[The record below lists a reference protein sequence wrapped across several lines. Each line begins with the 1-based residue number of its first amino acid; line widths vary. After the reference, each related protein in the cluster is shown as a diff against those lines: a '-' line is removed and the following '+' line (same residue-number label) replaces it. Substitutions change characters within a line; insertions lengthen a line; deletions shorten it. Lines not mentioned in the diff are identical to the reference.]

1 MKIGIIIGRI
11 GDIDGVAL
19 ETQKWIEVLQ
29 RMGHDIFV
37 LSGHFKEDVVTP
49 ENQQTLRFFSFF
61 SPECEWEQNR
71 AFFFP
76 PDEPERL
83 LSHLDGTANH
93 VATAIFQWI
102 LDCHID
108 VLLVE
113 NASSLPAHLSLGM
126 GIKRVAERLDI
137 PVVIL
142 PHDFHWERGERYSS
156 PFPEITQIVE
166 ETFPLRTSNARH
178 AVINSNQ
185 QSVLRERFDIVSVVV
200 PNVMDFDEPFGQKDS
215 YNADLPAEIG
225 LQEGDIPLFQ
235 ITRIVERKGIEV
247 AIDLVDRLA
256 DKRVKLVITGS
267 AADDHRKGYYSDLL
281 RQIDENGLSDR
292 VIFAHHK
299 LLSKRATSST
309 GERIY
314 SLADAYANAVACTYF
329 STYEGFGNAFI
340 EALVARKPIFVN
352 NYEPVFWP
360 DIGSLGFK
368 TVMLQKNNLTDEA
381 VAEIDR
387 IIHDPAEQA
396 EIAEYNFELG
406 RKHFGYDVLEEKLR
420 SIFH

>member
-19 ETQKWIEVLQ
+19 ETQKWIAVLQ
-29 RMGHDIFV
+29 RMGHDIYV
-37 LSGHFKEDVVTP
+37 LSGHFKEDVVAP
-49 ENQQTLRFFSFF
+49 ENQKALRFLSFF

-71 AFFFP
+71 AFYFP
-76 PDEPERL
+76 PDDPERL

-93 VATAIFQWI
+93 VATAIFQWV
-102 LDCHID
+102 LENCID

-113 NASSLPAHLSLGM
+113 NASSLPAHLSMGM
-126 GIKRVAERLDI
+126 GIKRVAERLCI
-137 PVVIL
+137 PVVIHH
-142 PHDFHWERGERYSS
+142 HDFYWERGDRYAS

-166 ETFPLRTSNARH
+166 ETFPLRASNARH

-185 QSVLRERFDIVSVVV
+185 QSVLRQKFDIESIVV
-200 PNVMDFDEPFGQKDS
+200 PNVMDFDVPFGQKDA
-215 YNADLPAEIG
+215 YNASLPADIG
-225 LQEGDIPLFQ
+225 LNDGDIPLFQ

-247 AIDLVDRLA
+247 AISLVDRLE

-267 AADDHRKGYYSDLL
+267 AADDHRKGYYSELL
-281 RQIDENGLSDR
+281 RQIDENGLQDR

-299 LLSKRATSST
+299 LLSKRDRSAT
-309 GERIY
+309 GGRIY
-314 SLADAYANAVACTYF
+314 SLSDAYANAVACTYF

-396 EIAEYNFELG
+396 QIAEHNFELG
-406 RKHFGYDVLEEKLR
+406 RQHFGYDVLEEKLR
-420 SIFH
+420 AIL

>member
-1 MKIGIIIGRI
+1 
-11 GDIDGVAL
+11 
-19 ETQKWIEVLQ
+19 
-29 RMGHDIFV
+29 
-37 LSGHFKEDVVTP
+37 
-49 ENQQTLRFFSFF
+49 
-61 SPECEWEQNR
+61 
-71 AFFFP
+71 
-76 PDEPERL
+76 
-83 LSHLDGTANH
+83 
-93 VATAIFQWI
+93 
-102 LDCHID
+102 
-108 VLLVE
+108 
-113 NASSLPAHLSLGM
+113 
-126 GIKRVAERLDI
+126 
-137 PVVIL
+137 
-142 PHDFHWERGERYSS
+142 
-156 PFPEITQIVE
+156 
-166 ETFPLRTSNARH
+166 
-178 AVINSNQ
+178 
-185 QSVLRERFDIVSVVV
+185 
-200 PNVMDFDEPFGQKDS
+200 
-215 YNADLPAEIG
+215 

-309 GERIY
+309 GERIF

>member
-1 MKIGIIIGRI
+1 MKIGIVIGRI

-19 ETQKWIEVLQ
+19 ETQKWIEILQ
-29 RMGHDIFV
+29 RMGHEIYV
-37 LSGHFKEDVVTP
+37 LSGHFKEDVVDP
-49 ENQQTLRFFSFF
+49 DNQKALRFLSFF

-71 AFFFP
+71 AFYFP
-76 PDEPERL
+76 PDDPDRL
-83 LSHLDGTANH
+83 LSHLDGTANRI
-93 VATAIFQWI
+93 ATAIFQWV
-102 LDCHID
+102 LENHID

-126 GIKRVAERLDI
+126 GIKRTAERLCI
-137 PVVIL
+137 PVVIHH
-142 PHDFHWERGERYSS
+142 HDFFWERGDRYSS
-156 PFPEITQIVE
+156 PFSEITQIVE

-185 QSVLRERFDIVSVVV
+185 QSVLREKFDIESIVV
-200 PNVMDFDEPFGQKDS
+200 PNVMDFDVPFGQRDS
-215 YNADLPAEIG
+215 YNAKLPADIG
-225 LQEGDIPLFQ
+225 LHDGDIPLFQ

-247 AIDLVDRLA
+247 AIELVDRLE

-267 AADDHRKGYYSDLL
+267 AADDHRKGYYSELL
-281 RQIDENGLSDR
+281 RQIDEKGLHDR

-299 LLSKRATSST
+299 LLSKRDTSAT
-309 GERIY
+309 GGRIY
-314 SLADAYANAVACTYF
+314 SLADAYAHAVACTYF

-340 EALVARKPIFVN
+340 EALVACKPIFVN

-368 TVMLQKNNLTDEA
+368 TVMLQKNNLTDDA

-406 RKHFGYDVLEEKLR
+406 RKHFGYDTLKEKLR
-420 SIFH
+420 TILR